1 MQDKEIITK
10 LKSCKTVDELK
21 TVGKEIGYELTD
33 DEAKN
38 YLDSFAKSGEISDNE
53 LSSVSGGGCSK
64 WRNGRAY
71 SGNPDYWLITTIG
84 NSCSL
89 WTQNEPKIGL
99 KYTCYSCHHCDSPN
113 PFTYICRRRKF
124 YNDPLNP

>member
-1 MQDKEIITK
+1 MEDKEIITK

-38 YLDSFAKSGEISDNE
+38 YLERFAKSGELSDNE

-89 WTQNEPKIGL
+89 WVKGGQNFGL
-99 KYTCYSCHHCDSPN
+99 KHTCCSCEHIDTPN
-113 PFTYICRRRKF
+113 PFTYFCLKRKF
-124 YNDPLNP
+124 NDDPLNP